1 MMRKGGRNLLAAL
14 RQSNPGLNAEQLRSR
29 RIAGVR
35 GALRMNDAAAGCHP
49 IDFTRL
55 DWLHCPEIIAV
66 HDLAGK
72 QVSDCCQ
79 TDMRVR
85 THLKGLALNQLQRSE
100 LVEENKRSHGSALRR
115 WQCPHHVETAD
126 VPAAWYDHGIDR
138 LVR

>member
-1 MMRKGGRNLLAAL
+1 MMRKSRCNLLSTL

-55 DWLHCPEIIAV
+55 DWLHCAEVIAV
-66 HDLAGK
+66 HNLASE
-72 QVSDCCQ
+72 QVRDCCQ

-85 THLKGLALNQLQRSE
+85 THLKRLTLNQLQRPE
-100 LVEENKRSHGSALRR
+100 LDEENTGSHGSALRR
-115 WQCPHHVETAD
+115 WQCPHHVESRR
-126 VPAAWYDHGIDR
+126 HGVGAR
-138 LVR
+138 SRYR